1 MAEDSK
7 GRIWIGT
14 NGGLSYWNPD
24 TGKWVNRFG
33 HEYESFIVRSVCED
47 SKGDI
52 WVGTYSNG
60 VYVLDG
66 NTQRIKAHH
75 TDRQGILSKNGF
87 VFDILRDSNGD
98 MWMAGMIGAIIKYDH
113 VTGQFDEY
121 PVRPVSTI
129 AELDDSTLIMASNNQ
144 LLSLD
149 KNTKEI
155 KELLTDNMIQDIEV
169 TEGKIWVASNGNGL
183 ICYDIASQATETFN
197 LKHGSVSDNINSIL
211 YHNGNLWLG
220 TDNGLC
226 RFNIA
231 DKSVASFDFPETAG
245 KIDYTSDASVKLSNG
260 TSAWGLSLIHI

>member
-1 MAEDSK
+1 M
-7 GRIWIGT
+7 
-14 NGGLSYWNPD
+14 
-24 TGKWVNRFG
+24 
-33 HEYESFIVRSVCED
+33 
-47 SKGDI
+47 
-52 WVGTYSNG
+52 
-60 VYVLDG
+60 
-66 NTQRIKAHH
+66 
-75 TDRQGILSKNGF
+75 
-87 VFDILRDSNGD
+87 
-98 MWMAGMIGAIIKYDH
+98 
-113 VTGQFDEY
+113 TGQFDEY

-183 ICYDIASQATETFN
+183 ICYDIASQATEAFH

-260 TSAWGLSLIHI
+260 TSAWGTSEGLIILDTESMTSRTPSGRIYLQAILLSSRSMRDMPDIMPEMPLDEITDLTLQHDQNNITFSLQPLGSRSHTSLFSGKMRG